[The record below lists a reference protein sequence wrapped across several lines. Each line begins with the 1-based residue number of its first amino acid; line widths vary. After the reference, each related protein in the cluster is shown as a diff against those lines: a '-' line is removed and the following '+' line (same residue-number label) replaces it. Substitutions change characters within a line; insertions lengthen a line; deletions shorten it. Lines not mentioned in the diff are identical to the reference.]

1 MLKAIWQ
8 AWQDVNNLLDD
19 PAWIERER
27 QAGAVCVATGN
38 WLIEDANRRSMS
50 VPMVGAASVDDSI
63 DEDEAIGQLVNFI
76 DRQGVA
82 VPMASAEQSRRER
95 ILALIEIA
103 MPLLLKLL
111 VK

>member
-8 AWQDVNNLLDD
+8 TWQDINNLLDD
-19 PAWIERER
+19 PAWIEKER
-27 QAGAVCVATGN
+27 QVGATLVATGN
-38 WLIEDANRRSMS
+38 WLIEDANRRSGS
-50 VPMVGAASVDDSI
+50 GPQMVSGSVDDEI
-63 DEDEAIGQLVNFI
+63 DADEAIGQLVNFI

-82 VPMASAEQSRRER
+82 IPVAAPEQSRRER

-111 VK
+111 IK

>member
-8 AWQDVNNLLDD
+8 SWQDINNLLDD
-19 PAWIERER
+19 PAWIEKER
-27 QAGAVCVATGN
+27 QVGATFVATGN
-38 WLIEDANRRSMS
+38 WLIADANRRSTPA
-50 VPMVGAASVDDSI
+50 PMMGAASVDDSI
-63 DEDEAIGQLVNFI
+63 DEDEVIGQLVNFI

-82 VPMASAEQSRRER
+82 IPMAAPDQSRRER